1 MSAKTGQFDML
12 SAPRQKAISYQV
24 AAEKV
29 GYSGV
34 QDPNIF
40 VESLKSSSY
49 NGAMGH
55 MLGPFRENGLLQN
68 VDIYFLQ
75 CVSKAPDWTD
85 RVDFHW
91 QTIFKIAYSPQMS
104 YNEISNEWPDLSK
117 RIALETP

>member
-1 MSAKTGQFDML
+1 
-12 SAPRQKAISYQV
+12 V